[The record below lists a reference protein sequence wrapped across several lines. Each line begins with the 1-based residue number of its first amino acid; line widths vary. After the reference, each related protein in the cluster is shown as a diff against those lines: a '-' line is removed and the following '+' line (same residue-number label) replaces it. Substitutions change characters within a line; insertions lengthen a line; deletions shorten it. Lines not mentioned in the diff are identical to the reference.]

1 MNWYKKANN
10 IDEED
15 AVYLTKTY
23 GSVDAFLQ
31 KVNTIKEMIKKDED
45 VNEAAELT
53 SDRTP
58 EQIVQWLE
66 RQKKMATYALKLY
79 EISGAKGPNDKV
91 WSDLDLF
98 GQAWNELV

>member
-23 GSVDAFLQ
+23 GSVEEFLRR
-31 KVNTIKEMIKKDED
+31 VNIIKEMVRSDED
-45 VNEAAELT
+45 VSEAAELT

-79 EISGAKGPNDKV
+79 EVSGAKGPNDKV
-91 WSDLDLF
+91 WSDLDVF
-98 GQAWNELV
+98 GRVWNELV